1 VVVPGSHGK
10 TYLLGILV
18 GVLATLAVAGVVFY
32 LRHRASF
39 NAANNNPR
47 PGEMDAADPLSP
59 KPIGSQKLPPH
70 QHGTGSKSGRK
81 VPGGLRPGCEAV
93 RMSAL
98 NYDRSRLTGAS
109 SSGSSSTPP
118 ATGYPRETLNPP
130 PSPVTDPR
138 SVCAESH
145 CCSAYSGTSS
155 RRPYRHYRAINKPP
169 PPTPCSTDV
178 CDESD
183 SYACGAASRLG
194 SEYDSDPFPP
204 PPTPRSH
211 YMSDEMSCPP
221 SPCTERS
228 YFNPL
233 PPPPSPD
240 HSPS

>member
-1 VVVPGSHGK
+1 
-10 TYLLGILV
+10 
-18 GVLATLAVAGVVFY
+18 
-32 LRHRASF
+32 
-39 NAANNNPR
+39 
-47 PGEMDAADPLSP
+47 MDAGDPLAP
-59 KPIGSQKLPPH
+59 KPLQQAKLLVNMPPGAASGS
-70 QHGTGSKSGRK
+70 SKGRK
-81 VPGGLRPGCEAV
+81 VVGLRPGSDTV

-98 NYDRSRLTGAS
+98 GYDRSRLTGAS

-118 ATGYPRETLNPP
+118 AAGYPRETLNPP

-145 CCSAYSGTSS
+145 CCSAYSVGS
-155 RRPYRHYRAINKPP
+155 RRPYRHYRAINQPP

-183 SYACGAASRLG
+183 SYPCVASRLG

-211 YMSDEMSCPP
+211 YLSDELSCPP
-221 SPCTERS
+221 SPSTERS

-240 HSPS
+240 HSPG

>member
-1 VVVPGSHGK
+1 MPVSHGK

-32 LRHRASF
+32 LRHRASSNSAA
-39 NAANNNPR
+39 NAAR
-47 PGEMDAADPLSP
+47 PGELDAADPLAP
-59 KPIGSQKLPPH
+59 KPLNGQNLH
-70 QHGTGSKSGRK
+70 QQHGTMSKSGRK
-81 VPGGLRPGCEAV
+81 TGARPGTDMV

-98 NYDRSRLTGAS
+98 GYDRSRLTGAS

-118 ATGYPRETLNPP
+118 AAGYPRETLNPP

-155 RRPYRHYRAINKPP
+155 RRPYRHYRTINKPP